1 MTITEKHLETLRASA
16 LFHNLSDTDLKTI
29 LPKFEEK
36 RVIAG
41 TIVFDDG
48 STDTEGMYVIAR
60 GSVKIFKNVTDSSS
74 KQQAIAVLTAGN
86 YFGDMALLDEE
97 TRSAGAMALEECEL
111 LYLSKQA
118 FHDMISHN
126 LIMAHQILTQIS
138 KVMSKRLRDTNNLFR
153 EVVSWGYRARK
164 EVRDLKNNFLSTI
177 SHELR
182 TPIHSIQG
190 FTTLMKESSDTDEQ
204 TKQKFVEIILEESK
218 RLGGLIN
225 DLICLAEIEFGA
237 IILDRQPANLN
248 EVVEKAFQTFKEE
261 AAEKQL
267 KYELVL
273 PSNPPGI
280 VVDVTRL
287 MQATEHLIDN
297 GIKFTPFGKTI
308 TVKAEATESDIR
320 IMVIDTGRGIPAKYV
335 DRIFDK
341 FYQVD
346 QSNTRE
352 IGGAGIGLTLA
363 RQIVHLHGGT
373 IEVQSKENEGSSFI
387 IRLPKEHILYKTPR

>member
-1 MTITEKHLETLRASA
+1 MSTEKHFSALRASA
-16 LFHNLSDTDLKTI
+16 LFQNLSDDDIVTI

-36 RVIAG
+36 HIPAG
-41 TIVFDDG
+41 TIIFSDG
-48 STDTEGMYVIAR
+48 SSNTDGMYVIGK
-60 GSVKIFKNVTDSSS
+60 GSVKIYKTVNDSSA
-74 KQQAIAVLTAGN
+74 KQQAIAVLTGGS

-97 TRSAGAMALEECEL
+97 TRSAGAMALEDCEL

-118 FHDMISHN
+118 FHEMINQN
-126 LIMAHQILTQIS
+126 LVMAHQILTQIA

-153 EVVSWGYRARK
+153 EVVGWGYRARK

-190 FTTLMKESSDTDEQ
+190 FTALMKDSQGTDEQ
-204 TKQKFVEIILEESK
+204 TKQKFVDIILNESK

-237 IILDRQPANLN
+237 IVLDRHPVNLA
-248 EVVEKAFQTFKEE
+248 EIMDQSYRHFQDE
-261 AAEKQL
+261 AAEKNL
-267 KYELVL
+267 KYELSL
-273 PSNPPGI
+273 QDNLPGI
-280 VVDVTRL
+280 VADVTRL
-287 MQATEHLIDN
+287 SQAIEHLIDN
-297 GIKFTPFGKTI
+297 GIKFTPYGKSVL
-308 TVKAEATESDIR
+308 VKAENTPNEIIIS
-320 IMVIDTGRGIPAKYV
+320 VIDSGKGIPALYK

-363 RQIVHLHGGT
+363 RQIIHLHGGT
-373 IEVQSKENEGSSFI
+373 ISVDSKEGEGSTFMI
-387 IRLPKEHILYKTPR
+387 KLPKEHIIYKGSS